1 MDFIR
6 KNPAISL
13 LVVFVLGLV
22 IGLVVLGWGLFPVQ
36 WAEATPD
43 ALSQTY
49 QDYFVRAVADTYSYD
64 NNTEKVQQ
72 ALGGWA
78 SVDAACS
85 LASRT
90 TDPAEAQRLNAVAAV
105 INGSGCAGVAV
116 APVTQTEPGTQAE
129 PAAVPGQETDQSGGG
144 NLAPVLFFGLL
155 LAIIIGAIIYVLNR
169 RKSLAAGG
177 SSTQV
182 MPDMAP
188 VVGGDDGIETTPIAS
203 VDTTYSRGDDR
214 FEYSFPIENES
225 QDFLG
230 DCGVAIAESLG
241 SDTPKNVTAFEVW
254 LFDKNDIRTRTKI
267 LMSEHA
273 YHDEGIKAKLA
284 TKGTD
289 QILAREGETIVLET
303 VSLILNAIV
312 TEIEYGDSANT
323 PPESYFERLSIKFHV
338 WRKEGD
344 YAPDIEGRVE
354 QIQRDNFESDD
365 ALDF

>member
-1 MDFIR
+1 
-6 KNPAISL
+6 
-13 LVVFVLGLV
+13 
-22 IGLVVLGWGLFPVQ
+22 VQ

-78 SVDAACS
+78 GADAACS

-105 INGSGCAGVAV
+105 MNGTGCAGV
-116 APVTQTEPGTQAE
+116 PVTQAE
-129 PAAVPGQETDQSGGG
+129 PVAAAPQQQTEESGGG
-144 NLAPVLFFGLL
+144 SLASVLFFGLL
-155 LAIIIGAIIYVLNR
+155 LIILIGAIIYVYNR
-169 RKSLAAGG
+169 RKSLTSGG
-177 SSTQV
+177 SSTQL
-182 MPDMAP
+182 MPDVAP
-188 VVGGDDGIETTPIAS
+188 VAGGDDNLETTPIAS

-273 YHDEGIKAKLA
+273 FHDEGIKAKLA

-312 TEIEYGDSANT
+312 TEIEYGGAANT
-323 PPESYFERLSIKFHV
+323 PPESYFDRLSIKFHV